1 MNPGGTP
8 KEKMSLDETVEV
20 VIPLVKTIT
29 SLSFR
34 NLNYT
39 VNQKGSKKQL
49 LKNIS
54 GTFRSGRLTA
64 IMGPSGAGKSSLL
77 NALSGFKTQGITGR
91 ILINNEV
98 VDRLKYRQLVAYN
111 TQDVPLLQN
120 ITVQETL
127 HYAADLKLSSNVTR
141 IHKTKIVNDIVALL
155 GLEKCAHNQARV
167 LSGGERKRLS
177 IGLELVS
184 NPKLLF
190 FDEPT
195 SGLDSESSY
204 QVISYLKDLAK
215 QGRCVVSVIHQP
227 SSELLELFDD
237 IYVVADGRCMYQ
249 GALEDMIGTL
259 AGAGFECPQYYNRA
273 DFAIKVASTVNTDPE
288 KINPLMKQMESISN
302 DQLNGFHDELNDSEK
317 LLNESSRRGS
327 SPQYPIS
334 QFRQFLILTRRTAL
348 GTIRNLTLT
357 RLRLLGHIMFG
368 LIVGSVF
375 YNVGDNGA
383 KVLAN
388 ISCLIMIL
396 MFIMFSNSM
405 TVVLTFPL
413 EMGVFVRE
421 HKNNCYSVA
430 AYFFSKIVAD
440 FPLMLFGVTCCQLIA
455 YYLTGQPNE
464 TERIAMFWGICGLMA
479 WTAQMYGMVAGCLC
493 PVEVSPFVVPSSIVP
508 MVLFSGFFIRY
519 GELLDAY
526 KPLTYVSYFRYGFEG
541 LALAT
546 YGFNRTEIGCE
557 EMFCYYRKSKKV
569 LELLEI
575 QNSNYWF
582 DVAGLGVWITV
593 LHVLLYVSLRLRL
606 KWTQ

>member
-1 MNPGGTP
+1 
-8 KEKMSLDETVEV
+8 MSLDETVQV
-20 VIPLVKTIT
+20 IIPLVKTIS

-39 VNQKGSKKQL
+39 VNQNGKKQQL

-64 IMGPSGAGKSSLL
+64 IMGPSGAGKSSLM
-77 NALSGFKTQGITGR
+77 NALSGFKTENITGH

-98 VDRLKYRQLVAYN
+98 VERHRYRRLIAYN

-120 ITVQETL
+120 ITIQETL

-141 IHKTKIVNDIVALL
+141 IHKTKIVNDIIALL
-155 GLEKCAHNQARV
+155 GLAKCAHNQARV

-184 NPKLLF
+184 NPKIMF

-195 SGLDSESSY
+195 SGLDSESAY
-204 QVISYLKDLAK
+204 QVVSYMKDLAK

-249 GALEDMIGTL
+249 GSLEDMIGTL

-273 DFAIKVASTVNTDPE
+273 DFAMKVASTINTDPD
-288 KINPLMKQMESISN
+288 KINPLLKQMESASS
-302 DQLNGFHDELNDSEK
+302 DQMNGFHDELNDGEQ

-334 QFRQFLILTRRTAL
+334 QLRQFWILTRRTAL
-348 GTIRNLTLT
+348 GTFRNLTLT
-357 RLRLLGHIMFG
+357 RLRFLGHVLFG

-375 YNVGDNGA
+375 YNVGNNGA

-396 MFIMFSNSM
+396 MFIMFSNAM

-413 EMGVFVRE
+413 EMAVFVRE
-421 HKNNCYSVA
+421 HKSNCYSVA
-430 AYFFSKIVAD
+430 AYFFSKLAAD
-440 FPLMLFGVTCCQLIA
+440 FPLMLASVTCCQVIV
-455 YYLTGQPNE
+455 YYLSGQLDE
-464 TERIAMFWGICGLMA
+464 TQRIVMFWAICGLMG
-479 WTAQMYGMVAGCLC
+479 WTAQMYGMVAGCIC
-493 PVEVSPFVVPSSIVP
+493 PVDVSAFVVPSTIVP

-519 GELLDAY
+519 GELLDVF
-526 KPLTYVSYFRYGFEG
+526 KPLTYVSQFRYGFEG

-546 YGFNRTEIGCE
+546 YGFNRTEIACE
-557 EMFCYYRKSKKV
+557 DMFCYYRKSKKV

-575 QNSNYWF
+575 QNSNYWY
-582 DVAGLGVWITV
+582 DVAGLGVWIVV
-593 LHVLLYVSLRLRL
+593 LHLLLYVSLKLRLR
-606 KWTQ
+606 WTQ